1 MAKVGGDGVFIEWV
15 KTPDMAAAKVRR
27 VSEAMK
33 AGAYRAMQD
42 MARESEAW
50 MKENRSWNDITGDAR
65 KGLIAVA
72 DRTSDTTT
80 MLVMGH
86 QVSYGIYLE
95 KSHGGKYAVVVPAV
109 YWTIPRLQDKLAGEL
124 RRALSGGI

>member
-1 MAKVGGDGVFIEWV
+1 VAKLGNGGVTIEWT
-15 KTPDMAAAKVRR
+15 KTPEMAAAKARR
-27 VSEAMK
+27 IGEAMK
-33 AGAYRAMQD
+33 TGAYRAMVD

-65 KGLIAVA
+65 KGLIAAA
-72 DRTSDTTT
+72 DRIGDTTT
-80 MLVMGH
+80 LLVMGH

-95 KSHGGKYAVVVPAV
+95 KAHGGRYAVIVPAV

-124 RRALSGGI
+124 RRALGGI